1 MLLRVGETNTIKD
14 VWLGGLVIVWSY
26 PLATLVP
33 SFVIGAIG
41 EVPTY
46 LIDDRRLMDLILS
59 LVTAYLAYYLY
70 LAYAEGIVR
79 KVRRGEQRRGLGGIF
94 DDLAGASSFV
104 PGVTAAA
111 FIVVTVTSAATL
123 LLVVPGVWL
132 YTRWSLTTPVI
143 REDGVGPLAAMRRS
157 RELVRGK
164 FWFVFA
170 TASVAYYLEGV
181 MIDLGAWTAGL
192 MTGSHTW
199 GEWVGGA
206 ILATVVTP
214 VAAFAT
220 SLAHSGRRQT
230 CLTCGGRRGHA
241 SRRPEEFCGL
251 WSHLQEPRYST
262 VRNVAN
268 GERRKRAQSS
278 GSGRDERADRERAVF
293 GLPVP
298 VDGGVLRV

>member
-220 SLAHSGRRQT
+220 SLAHSSVDQ
-230 CLTCGGRRGHA
+230 
-241 SRRPEEFCGL
+241 
-251 WSHLQEPRYST
+251 
-262 VRNVAN
+262 
-268 GERRKRAQSS
+268 RA
-278 GSGRDERADRERAVF
+278 
-293 GLPVP
+293 
-298 VDGGVLRV
+298 